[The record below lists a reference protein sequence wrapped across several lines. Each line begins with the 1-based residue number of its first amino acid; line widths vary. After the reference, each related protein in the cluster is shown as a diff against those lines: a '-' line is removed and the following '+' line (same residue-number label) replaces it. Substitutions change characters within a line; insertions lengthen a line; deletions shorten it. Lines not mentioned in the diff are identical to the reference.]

1 VILLVSVKLVNIVK
15 KFGKVE
21 AIKGVSLHILDGEF
35 FSILGPSGCGKTTL
49 LRIIAGLEKPTE
61 GRVYFNEHDVTNLAA
76 EARDVAMVFQFYAL
90 YPTTVFN
97 NIAIPLFS
105 RKYSKSE
112 VTKRVTEAARLVGLE
127 KLLNVHVDRLSV
139 VDKQRVALARA
150 IAKEPQVYLLDEPL
164 TILDPV
170 SRVIIRSEL
179 KRIQKQLKQTV
190 IYVTHDQIEALTLAD
205 RIAVMNFGVVEQI
218 GSPHEVY
225 NLPTSTYV
233 GWFLG
238 EPGMNFI
245 EAVVSSNGSILL
257 GNKVIFQ
264 NQHITRELINQGLE
278 KVLLGFRAENTVLS
292 REPVERD
299 LSREVVIEGVLK
311 VIEFFGTHYVLD
323 IESGGSELKVKLNPI
338 DFNSL
343 GLRENDKVTVVISFD
358 KVLFFHPDSG
368 KRILLGEKE

>member
-1 VILLVSVKLVNIVK
+1 MILLVSVKLVNIVK

-21 AIKGVSLHILDGEF
+21 ALKGVSLHVLDGEF

-61 GRVYFNEHDVTNLAA
+61 GRVYFNEYDVTDLPA

-90 YPTTVFN
+90 YPTSVFN
-97 NIAIPLFS
+97 NIALPLFS
-105 RKYSKSE
+105 KKYSKSE
-112 VTKRVTEAARLVGLE
+112 VVKRVTEAARLVGIE

-150 IAKEPQVYLLDEPL
+150 IAKEPQIYLLDEPL

-170 SRVIIRSEL
+170 SRVIMRSEL
-179 KRIQKQLKQTV
+179 KRIQRELKQTV

-225 NLPTSTYV
+225 NLPASTYV

-238 EPGMNFI
+238 EPGMNFV
-245 EAVVSSNGSILL
+245 EVVVSKNGSILL

-264 NQHITRELINQGLE
+264 NQHIIRELINQGLE
-278 KVLLGFRAENTVLS
+278 KVLLGFRAENIVLS
-292 REPVERD
+292 RDLVLRD
-299 LSREVVIEGVLK
+299 LSREVVIDGILRV
-311 VIEFFGTHYVLD
+311 VEFFGTHYVLD
-323 IESGGSELKVKLNPI
+323 IESEGSEFKVKLNPS

-343 GLRENDKVTVVISFD
+343 RLRENDKVRAVISFD

-368 KRILLGEKE
+368 KRILVGEKV

>member
-21 AIKGVSLHILDGEF
+21 ALKGVSLHVLDGEF

-61 GRVYFNEHDVTNLAA
+61 GRVYFNEHDVTDLPA

-90 YPTTVFN
+90 YPTSVFN
-97 NIAIPLFS
+97 NIALPLFS
-105 RKYSKSE
+105 KKYSKSE
-112 VTKRVTEAARLVGLE
+112 VVKRVTEAARLVGLE
-127 KLLNVHVDRLSV
+127 KLLNVHVDKLSV

-150 IAKEPQVYLLDEPL
+150 IAREPQIYLLDEPL

-170 SRVIIRSEL
+170 SRVIMRSEL
-179 KRIQKQLKQTV
+179 KRIQRELKQTV

-225 NLPTSTYV
+225 NLPASTYV

-238 EPGMNFI
+238 EPGMNFV
-245 EAVVSSNGSILL
+245 EVVVSKNGSILL
-257 GNKVIFQ
+257 GDNVIFQ
-264 NQHITRELINQGLE
+264 NQHIIKELVNRGLE
-278 KVLLGFRAENTVLS
+278 KVLLGFRAENIVLS
-292 REPVERD
+292 RDIVLRD
-299 LSREVVIEGVLK
+299 LSREVVIDGVLR
-311 VIEFFGTHYVLD
+311 VVEFFGTHYVLD
-323 IESGGSELKVKLNPI
+323 IESGGSEFKVKLNPS

-343 GLRENDKVTVVISFD
+343 GLRENDKVRAVISFD

-368 KRILLGEKE
+368 KRIPVGEKV